1 MVLGV
6 RGCTRR
12 VINVAQTHLLRIT
25 GTRLTLPKQLFCL
38 LFAVGLTKL
47 GRPRFGVR
55 SPGKC
60 EVFLLAFGWIFKG
73 GLSCT
78 N

>member
-1 MVLGV
+1 MLGV
-6 RGCTRR
+6 RGYTRR
-12 VINVAQTHLLRIT
+12 VINIAQTRVLRIT

-38 LFAVGLTKL
+38 FFAVGLTQL

-60 EVFLLAFGWIFKG
+60 LFLVAFGWIFRG
-73 GLSCT
+73 GLSGA